1 MSKHIH
7 ILGICGTFMGGL
19 ALIARQMGYKVSGS
33 DANVYPPMST
43 QLQAS
48 GIALH
53 EGYDESILDLK
64 PDMVIVGNAMSR
76 GLPIIEALL
85 NSSIP
90 YTSGPQWLGDNL
102 LRDRWVLAVSGTHG
116 KTTTSSLLA
125 WMLEEAGLQ
134 PGFLIGGVTANFGVS
149 ARLGQDPFFVIEAD
163 EYDTAF
169 FDKRSKF
176 LHYHPRTLIL
186 NNLEFDHADIFDS
199 LQDIQKQFHHLLRV
213 VPSLGKVIHPAGVPA
228 IDEVLER
235 GLWAQSETFGASGSA
250 HWQYLWRNQTRGEFS
265 IKQGDRTWSGST
277 PLSGDYNLSNALA
290 AIIAA
295 RHVGVSPEHAI
306 AALTTFKNTKRRQ
319 ELIADIGGIQVI
331 DDFAHHPTAIRV
343 TLEGLKAAHQKSRVV
358 LVIEPRSNT
367 MRMGVHANTLAEATS
382 IASQCYWLRAKNMGF
397 DLTSDLVGGPVFD
410 DVDQLV
416 AQLVPELA
424 PTDVVVCMSN
434 GDFQGLKDKLVQA
447 LKDAYE

>member
-19 ALIARQMGYKVSGS
+19 ALIARQMGYQVSGS

-53 EGYDESILDLK
+53 EGYDESILELK
-64 PDMVIVGNAMSR
+64 PDLVIVGNAMSR

-85 NSSIP
+85 NSNIP
-90 YTSGPQWLGDNL
+90 YTSGPQWLGDHL

-149 ARLGQDPFFVIEAD
+149 ARLGQAPFFVIEAD

-199 LQDIQKQFHHLLRV
+199 LRDIQTQFHHLLRV
-213 VPSLGKVIHPAGVPA
+213 VPSLGQVIYPAGVPA
-228 IDEVLER
+228 IDDVLVR
-235 GLWAQSETFGASGSA
+235 GLWAQPETFGVNTPAQ
-250 HWQYLWRNQTRGEFS
+250 WQYAWRHQARGDFS
-265 IKQGDRTWSGST
+265 IKHGGSEWEGRT

-295 RHVGVSPEHAI
+295 RHVGVSPEHSI
-306 AALTTFKNTKRRQ
+306 AALATFKNTKRRQ
-319 ELIADIGGIQVI
+319 ELIADVGGIKVI
-331 DDFAHHPTAIRV
+331 DDFAHHPTAIRL
-343 TLEGLKAAHQKSRVV
+343 TLEGLKAVHQNSRLM

-367 MRMGVHANTLAEATS
+367 MRMGVHANTLADATS
-382 IASQCYWLRAKNMGF
+382 NADQCYWLRAKNMGF
-397 DLTSDLVGGPVFD
+397 DLSSDLVGGQVFD

-416 AQLVPELA
+416 AKLVPELA

-434 GDFQGLKDKLVQA
+434 GDFQGLKDKLVHA
-447 LKDAYE
+447 LKDTYE

>member
-19 ALIARQMGYKVSGS
+19 ALIARQLGYQVSGS

-43 QLQAS
+43 QLEAS
-48 GIALH
+48 GITLH
-53 EGYDESILDLK
+53 EGYDESILELK
-64 PDMVIVGNAMSR
+64 PDLVVVGNAMSR

-85 NSSIP
+85 NSNIP
-90 YTSGPQWLGDNL
+90 YTSGPQWLGDNV
-102 LRDRWVLAVSGTHG
+102 LRNRWVLAVSGTHG

-213 VPSLGKVIHPAGVPA
+213 VPSLGQVIYPRGVSA
-228 IDEVLER
+228 IDEVLAK
-235 GLWAQSETFGASGSA
+235 GLWAQSATFGSSPLAQ
-250 HWQYLWRNQTRGEFS
+250 WNFRWRDQPAGEFL
-265 IKQGDRTWSGST
+265 IKHGDNEWLGTT
-277 PLSGDYNLSNALA
+277 ALSGDYNLSNVLA

-295 RHVGVSPEHAI
+295 RHVGVSPEHSI
-306 AALTTFKNTKRRQ
+306 AAISTFRNTKRRQ
-319 ELIADIGGIQVI
+319 ELIADVGGIKVI
-331 DDFAHHPTAIRV
+331 DDFAHHPTAIQL
-343 TLEGLKAAHQKSRVV
+343 TLQGLKATHQSARVV

-367 MRMGVHANTLAEATS
+367 MRMGVHANVLADATS
-382 IASQCYWLRAKNMGF
+382 IADQCYWLRAKNMGF
-397 DLTSDLVGGPVFD
+397 ELTSDLVGGQVFD
-410 DVDQLV
+410 DVDNLV
-416 AQLVPELA
+416 AALVPELA
-424 PTDVVVCMSN
+424 PSDVVVCMSN

-447 LKDAYE
+447 LKDSYE

>member
-1 MSKHIH
+1 
-7 ILGICGTFMGGL
+7 MGGL
-19 ALIARQMGYKVSGS
+19 ALIARQMGYQVSGS

-43 QLQAS
+43 QLEAS
-48 GIALH
+48 GIRLH
-53 EGYDESILDLK
+53 EGYDEAILELK
-64 PDMVIVGNAMSR
+64 PDLVIVGNAMTR
-76 GLPIIEALL
+76 GVPVVEALL
-85 NSSIP
+85 NSNIP
-90 YTSGPQWLGDNL
+90 YTSGPQWLGENL

-149 ARLGQDPFFVIEAD
+149 ARLGQNPFFVIEAD

-199 LQDIQKQFHHLLRV
+199 LKDIQRQFHHLLRV
-213 VPSLGKVIHPAGVPA
+213 VPSLGQVIYPAGVPA
-228 IDEVLER
+228 IDEVLAR
-235 GLWAQSETFGASGSA
+235 GLWAPTETFGANASA
-250 HWQYLWRNQTRGEFS
+250 QWQYQWRNQAQGDFL
-265 IKQGDRTWSGST
+265 IKQSDNEWEGST

-295 RHVGVSPEHAI
+295 RHVGVSPEHSI
-306 AALTTFKNTKRRQ
+306 AALATFKNTKRRQ
-319 ELIADIGGIQVI
+319 ELIANIGGIKVI
-331 DDFAHHPTAIRV
+331 DDFAHHPTAIQL
-343 TLEGLKAAHQKSRVV
+343 TLEGLRAAYQQARLI

-367 MRMGVHANTLAEATS
+367 MRMGVHANALAGATEV
-382 IASQCYWLRAKNMGF
+382 ADKCYWLRAKNMGF
-397 DLTSDLVGGPVFD
+397 ELTDDLVGGQVFT
-410 DVDQLV
+410 DVDLLV
-416 AQLVPELA
+416 AQLVPELG
-424 PTDVVVCMSN
+424 PSDVVVCMSN

-447 LKDAYE
+447 LKDQYE

>member
-1 MSKHIH
+1 
-7 ILGICGTFMGGL
+7 MGGL
-19 ALIARQMGYKVSGS
+19 ALIVRQMGYRVSGS

-43 QLQAS
+43 QLEAS
-48 GIALH
+48 GIELH
-53 EGYDESILDLK
+53 EGYDETILDLK
-64 PDMVIVGNAMSR
+64 PDLVIVGNAMSR
-76 GLPIIEALL
+76 GVPVVEALL
-85 NSSIP
+85 NSNIP
-90 YTSGPQWLGDNL
+90 YTSGPQWLGENL

-199 LQDIQKQFHHLLRV
+199 LRDIQTQFHHLLRV
-213 VPSLGKVIHPAGVPA
+213 VPSLGQVIYPVGVAA
-228 IDEVLER
+228 IDDVLAR
-235 GLWAQSETFGASGSA
+235 GLWAQPETFGVNTPAQ
-250 HWQYLWRNQTRGEFS
+250 WQYAWRHQARGDFS
-265 IKQGDRTWSGST
+265 IQHGRSEWEGRT

-295 RHVGVSPEHAI
+295 RHVGVSPEHSI
-306 AALTTFKNTKRRQ
+306 AALATFKNTKRRQ
-319 ELIADIGGIQVI
+319 ELIADVGGIKVI
-331 DDFAHHPTAIRV
+331 DDFAHHPTAIRL
-343 TLEGLKAAHQKSRVV
+343 TLEGLKASHHNARLV
-358 LVIEPRSNT
+358 LIIEPRSNT
-367 MRMGVHANTLAEATS
+367 MRMGVHANALADATRP
-382 IASQCYWLRAKNMGF
+382 ADQCYWLRAKNMGF
-397 DLTSDLVGGPVFD
+397 DLTSDLVGGQVFD

-416 AQLVPELA
+416 AKLVPELA

-434 GDFQGLKDKLVQA
+434 GDFQGFKDKLVQA
-447 LKDAYE
+447 LKDTYE

>member
-19 ALIARQMGYKVSGS
+19 ALIARQMGYEISGS

-43 QLQAS
+43 QLEAS
-48 GIALH
+48 GIRLY

-64 PDMVIVGNAMSR
+64 PDLVIVGNAMTR
-76 GLPIIEALL
+76 GTPVIEALL
-85 NSSIP
+85 NSNIP

-176 LHYHPRTLIL
+176 LHYHPRTLVL

-199 LQDIQKQFHHLLRV
+199 LADIQRQFHHLLRV
-213 VPSLGKVIHPAGVPA
+213 VPSLGQVIYPAGVPA
-228 IDEVLER
+228 IDEVLAR
-235 GLWAQSETFGASGSA
+235 GLWAQSETFGAHASA
-250 HWQYLWRNQTRGEFS
+250 RWQYQWRNQTGGEFR
-265 IKQGDRTWSGST
+265 IKQADSEWEGST
-277 PLSGDYNLSNALA
+277 PLSGDYNLNNALA

-295 RHVGVSPEHAI
+295 RHVGVSPEHSI
-306 AALTTFKNTKRRQ
+306 AALASFKNTKRRQ
-319 ELIADIGGIQVI
+319 ELIADIGDIKVI
-331 DDFAHHPTAIRV
+331 DDFAHHPTAIRL
-343 TLEGLKAAHQKSRVV
+343 TLEGLKAAHQNSRLVS
-358 LVIEPRSNT
+358 VIEPRSNT
-367 MRMGVHANTLAEATS
+367 MRLGVHASALADATLNADC
-382 IASQCYWLRAKNMGF
+382 CYWLRAKNMGF
-397 DLTSDLVGGPVFD
+397 DLTADLVGGQVFD
-410 DVDQLV
+410 DVDELV
-416 AQLVPELA
+416 AKLVPELV
-424 PTDVVVCMSN
+424 PSDVVVCMSN
-434 GDFQGLKDKLVQA
+434 GDFQGFKDKLVQA
-447 LKDAYE
+447 LKDTYE

>member
-19 ALIARQMGYKVSGS
+19 ALIARQMGYQVSGS

-53 EGYDESILDLK
+53 EGYDESILELK
-64 PDMVIVGNAMSR
+64 PDLVIVGNAMSR

-85 NSSIP
+85 NSNIP
-90 YTSGPQWLGDNL
+90 YTSGPQWLGDHL

-149 ARLGQDPFFVIEAD
+149 ARLGQAPFFVIEAD

-199 LQDIQKQFHHLLRV
+199 LGDIQTQFHHLLRV
-213 VPSLGKVIHPAGVPA
+213 VPSLGQVIYPAGVPA
-228 IDEVLER
+228 VDDVLAR
-235 GLWAQSETFGASGSA
+235 GLWAQPETFGVNAPA
-250 HWQYLWRNQTRGEFS
+250 QWRYVWRHQARGDFS
-265 IKQGDRTWSGST
+265 IKHAGSEWEGRT

-295 RHVGVSPEHAI
+295 RHVGVSPEHSI
-306 AALTTFKNTKRRQ
+306 AALATFKNTKRRQ
-319 ELIADIGGIQVI
+319 ELIADIGGIKVI
-331 DDFAHHPTAIRV
+331 DDFAHHPTAIRL
-343 TLEGLKAAHQKSRVV
+343 TLEGLKATHQNSRLM

-367 MRMGVHANTLAEATS
+367 MRMGVHANTLADATS
-382 IASQCYWLRAKNMGF
+382 IADQCYWLRAKNMGF
-397 DLTSDLVGGPVFD
+397 DLSSDLVGGQVFD
-410 DVDQLV
+410 DVDLLV
-416 AQLVPELA
+416 AKLVPELA

-434 GDFQGLKDKLVQA
+434 GDFQGLKDKLVHA
-447 LKDAYE
+447 LKDTYE

>member
-1 MSKHIH
+1 
-7 ILGICGTFMGGL
+7 MGGL
-19 ALIARQMGYKVSGS
+19 ALIARQMGYQVSGS

-43 QLQAS
+43 QLEAS
-48 GIALH
+48 GIKLH
-53 EGYDESILDLK
+53 EEYDEAILELK
-64 PDMVIVGNAMSR
+64 PDLVIVGNAMTR
-76 GLPIIEALL
+76 GVPVVEALL
-85 NSSIP
+85 NSNIP
-90 YTSGPQWLGDNL
+90 YTSGPQWLGENL

-149 ARLGQDPFFVIEAD
+149 ARLGQNPFFVIEAD

-199 LQDIQKQFHHLLRV
+199 LKDIQRQFHHLLRV
-213 VPSLGKVIHPAGVPA
+213 VPSLGQVIYPAGVPA
-228 IDEVLER
+228 IDEVLAR
-235 GLWAQSETFGASGSA
+235 GLWAQAETFGANASA
-250 HWQYLWRNQTRGEFS
+250 QWQYQWRNQARGDFL
-265 IKQGDRTWSGST
+265 IKQSDNEWEGST

-295 RHVGVSPEHAI
+295 RHVGVSPEHSI
-306 AALTTFKNTKRRQ
+306 AALATFKNTKRRQ
-319 ELIADIGGIQVI
+319 ELIADIAGIKVI
-331 DDFAHHPTAIRV
+331 DDFAHHPTAIQL
-343 TLEGLKAAHQKSRVV
+343 TLEGLRAAYQQARLI

-367 MRMGVHANTLAEATS
+367 MRMGVHANALAGATEV
-382 IASQCYWLRAKNMGF
+382 ADKCYWLRAKNMGF
-397 DLTSDLVGGPVFD
+397 ELTDDLVGGQVFT
-410 DVDQLV
+410 DVDLLV
-416 AQLVPELA
+416 AQLVPELG
-424 PTDVVVCMSN
+424 PSDVVVCMSN

-447 LKDAYE
+447 LKDQYE

>member
-19 ALIARQMGYKVSGS
+19 ALIVRQMGYRVSGS

-43 QLQAS
+43 QLEAS
-48 GIALH
+48 GIELH
-53 EGYDESILDLK
+53 EGYDETILDLK
-64 PDMVIVGNAMSR
+64 PDLVIVGNAMSR
-76 GLPIIEALL
+76 GVPVVEALL
-85 NSSIP
+85 NSNIP
-90 YTSGPQWLGDNL
+90 YTSGPQWLGENL

-199 LQDIQKQFHHLLRV
+199 LRDIQTQFHHLLRV
-213 VPSLGKVIHPAGVPA
+213 VPSLGQVIYPVGVAA
-228 IDEVLER
+228 IDDVLAR
-235 GLWAQSETFGASGSA
+235 GLWAQPETFGVNTPAQ
-250 HWQYLWRNQTRGEFS
+250 WQYAWRHQARGDFS
-265 IKQGDRTWSGST
+265 IQHGRSEWEGRT

-295 RHVGVSPEHAI
+295 RHVGVSPEHSI
-306 AALTTFKNTKRRQ
+306 AALATFKNTKRRQ
-319 ELIADIGGIQVI
+319 ELIADVGGIKVI
-331 DDFAHHPTAIRV
+331 DDFAHHPTAIRL
-343 TLEGLKAAHQKSRVV
+343 TLEGLKASHHNARLV
-358 LVIEPRSNT
+358 LIIEPRSNT
-367 MRMGVHANTLAEATS
+367 MRMGVHANALADATRP
-382 IASQCYWLRAKNMGF
+382 ADQCYWLRAKNMGF
-397 DLTSDLVGGPVFD
+397 DLTSDLVGGEVFD

-416 AQLVPELA
+416 AKLVPELA

-434 GDFQGLKDKLVQA
+434 GDFQGFKDKLVQA
-447 LKDAYE
+447 LKDTYE

>member
-1 MSKHIH
+1 VSKHIH

-19 ALIARQMGYKVSGS
+19 ALIARQMGYRVSGS

-48 GIALH
+48 GITLH
-53 EGYDESILDLK
+53 EGYDDSILDLK
-64 PDMVIVGNAMSR
+64 PDLVIVGNAMSR
-76 GLPIIEALL
+76 GVPVIEALL
-85 NSSIP
+85 NSNIP

-102 LRDRWVLAVSGTHG
+102 LRDRWVVAVSGTHG
-116 KTTTSSLLA
+116 KTTTASLLA

-134 PGFLIGGVTANFGVS
+134 PGFLIGGVTTNFGVS
-149 ARLGQDPFFVIEAD
+149 ARLGQAPFFVIEAD

-199 LQDIQKQFHHLLRV
+199 LQDIQKQFHHVLRV
-213 VPSLGKVIHPAGVPA
+213 VPSLGQVIYPHNVPA
-228 IDEVLER
+228 IDEVLAR
-235 GLWAQSETFGASGSA
+235 GLWAQSETFGAKPSAQWQFQWLDQARGSFKVT
-250 HWQYLWRNQTRGEFS
+250 HE
-265 IKQGDRTWSGST
+265 DDEWSGKT

-295 RHVGVSPEHAI
+295 RHVGVSPENSI
-306 AALTTFKNTKRRQ
+306 AALATFKNTKRRQ
-319 ELIADIGGIQVI
+319 ELIADVGGIKVI
-331 DDFAHHPTAIRV
+331 DDFAHHPTAIRL
-343 TLEGLKAAHQKSRVV
+343 TLEGLKTSHRSSRLV

-367 MRMGVHANTLAEATS
+367 MRMGIHANALGAATS
-382 IASQCYWLRAKNMGF
+382 IADQCYWLRANNMGF
-397 DLTSDLVGGPVFD
+397 ELTSDLVGGQVFD
-410 DVDQLV
+410 DVDLLV
-416 AQLVPELA
+416 ARLVAELA

-434 GDFQGLKDKLVQA
+434 GDFQGFKDKLVQA
-447 LKDAYE
+447 LKDTYE

>member
-1 MSKHIH
+1 VSKHIH

-19 ALIARQMGYKVSGS
+19 ALIARQMGYQVSGS

-53 EGYDESILDLK
+53 EGYDEAILELK
-64 PDMVIVGNAMSR
+64 PDLVIVGNAMSR

-85 NSSIP
+85 NSNIP
-90 YTSGPQWLGDNL
+90 YTSGPQWLGDHL

-149 ARLGQDPFFVIEAD
+149 ARLGQAPFFVIEAD

-199 LQDIQKQFHHLLRV
+199 LRDIQTQFHHLLRV
-213 VPSLGKVIHPAGVPA
+213 VPSLGQVIYPVGVAA
-228 IDEVLER
+228 IDDVLAR
-235 GLWAQSETFGASGSA
+235 GLWAQPETFGVNTPAQ
-250 HWQYLWRNQTRGEFS
+250 WQYAWRHQARGDFS
-265 IKQGDRTWSGST
+265 IKHGRSEWEGRT

-290 AIIAA
+290 AMIAA
-295 RHVGVSPEHAI
+295 RHVGVSPEHSI
-306 AALTTFKNTKRRQ
+306 AALATFKNTKRRQ
-319 ELIADIGGIQVI
+319 ELIADVGGIKVI
-331 DDFAHHPTAIRV
+331 DDFAHHPTAIRL
-343 TLEGLKAAHQKSRVV
+343 TLEGLKAIHQNSRLM

-367 MRMGVHANTLAEATS
+367 MRMGVHANTLADATS
-382 IASQCYWLRAKNMGF
+382 NADQCYWLRAKNMGF
-397 DLTSDLVGGPVFD
+397 DLSSDLVGGKVFD

-416 AQLVPELA
+416 AKLVPELA

-434 GDFQGLKDKLVQA
+434 GDFQGLKDKLVHA
-447 LKDAYE
+447 LKDTYE

>member
-1 MSKHIH
+1 
-7 ILGICGTFMGGL
+7 MGGL
-19 ALIARQMGYKVSGS
+19 ALIVRQMGYRVSGS

-43 QLQAS
+43 QLEAS
-48 GIALH
+48 GIELH
-53 EGYDESILDLK
+53 EGYDETILDLK
-64 PDMVIVGNAMSR
+64 PDLVIVGNAMSR
-76 GLPIIEALL
+76 GVPVVEALL
-85 NSSIP
+85 NSNIP
-90 YTSGPQWLGDNL
+90 YTSGPQWLGENL

-199 LQDIQKQFHHLLRV
+199 LRDIQTQSHHLLRV
-213 VPSLGKVIHPAGVPA
+213 VPSLGQVIYPVGVAA
-228 IDEVLER
+228 IDDVLAR
-235 GLWAQSETFGASGSA
+235 GLWAQPETFGVNTPAQ
-250 HWQYLWRNQTRGEFS
+250 WQYAWRHQARGDFS
-265 IKQGDRTWSGST
+265 IQHGRSEWEGRT

-295 RHVGVSPEHAI
+295 RHVGVSPEHSI
-306 AALTTFKNTKRRQ
+306 AALATFKNTKRRQ
-319 ELIADIGGIQVI
+319 ELIADVGGIKVI
-331 DDFAHHPTAIRV
+331 DDFAHHPTAIRL
-343 TLEGLKAAHQKSRVV
+343 TLEGLKASHHNARLV
-358 LVIEPRSNT
+358 LIIEPRSNT
-367 MRMGVHANTLAEATS
+367 MRMGVHANALADATRP
-382 IASQCYWLRAKNMGF
+382 ADQCYWLRAKNMGF
-397 DLTSDLVGGPVFD
+397 DLTSDLVGGQVFD

-416 AQLVPELA
+416 AKLVPELA

-434 GDFQGLKDKLVQA
+434 GDFQGFKDKLVQA
-447 LKDAYE
+447 LKDTYE